1 MSIWEILWVLFVSI
15 CFFAL
20 VVCACNADHGE
31 DQDVSCCRN
40 SAMVICGFILLISFL
55 GAMQEPLP
63 AMIRDPK
70 FFMIWNRS
78 GRETSKAG
86 WQITSYRQP
95 SASLEPA
102 EYMMGVEMARSNACF
117 AFNFGRTEDIT
128 LFKRCAH
135 FFPEFLEIYRTTHQA
150 TVGVAL

>member
-1 MSIWEILWVLFVSI
+1 MSIWEILWVLFVAI

-40 SAMVICGFILLISFL
+40 SAMVICGFILLCYFID
-55 GAMQEPLP
+55 ARREPYVP
-63 AMIRDPK
+63 DPK

-95 SASLEPA
+95 SAYLSA
-102 EYMMGVEMARSNACF
+102 EEYLMGVEMARSNACH
-117 AFNFGRTEDIT
+117 AFLFSREDHIT

-135 FFPEFLEIYRTTHQA
+135 FFPEFMEIYRTKHQA
-150 TVGVAL
+150 PVGVDL